1 MKAQRS
7 LNVVLALALAV
18 TLRGAVKASATDV
31 PSAAPKSGTRHAV
44 ESLNA
49 NGASYYV
56 DIDHS
61 LADDSNPG
69 TESLPWQ
76 HCPGM
81 TGWSGGTELQ
91 AGDTVYFNN
100 AATWTVSSGE
110 AIIQVV
116 GGVTYD
122 GKTWGSGSRARL
134 RATGGLTRSV
144 INFMSDHPTEPTV
157 VRGFEVDANNQLTSG
172 IGINWPQSAGSLTG
186 ATKRIKDCVV
196 HGVYSRSSQG
206 QYEYGI
212 AISSGYGGSRT
223 VSNVE
228 VLDCEVFNISR
239 GGVNVYSA
247 NDDPGSGISNVLV
260 RGCEV
265 YNTGTD
271 TSYAGS
277 ALALKNHIV
286 NVIVEYNYIHNPERG
301 IGIGISTHPE
311 PGFIGP
317 ENTIIR
323 HNIIRESEHVGIF
336 FQGGGDKSVDI
347 YGNLIMKN
355 KYEGIR
361 LALSLSD
368 SLAVK
373 IYNNTFYHNYE
384 SEWSHELRIE
394 SNSADISVLEV
405 ANNIFDAASTTRP
418 LGDDDGDITA
428 HFNNIYYRPGGGT
441 LVTADGI
448 SYSASNISS
457 WEPTALTGDPL
468 LKNPSDLPSGFTG
481 TYGVD
486 MEPAGDG
493 LNITAASS
501 AKDYGASLGSTYSS
515 SINSVIRP
523 RGLAWDIGAY
533 EFVPSLELHGTPGDG
548 TIHLT
553 WEVNATLP
561 SATDWRITYDGGP
574 GTPSSPISDI
584 ISPTR
589 AYTLTGLSNYVWY
602 TVTLNAMLDSTPFLT
617 DTVRVMPTN
626 ILVYLPLVQR
636 EGES

>member
-1 MKAQRS
+1 MRTQKLFR
-7 LNVVLALALAV
+7 LVPVLALTV
-18 TLRGAVKASATDV
+18 TLRGVVKASATDI
-31 PSAAPKSGTRHAV
+31 PSTARESSTRGAV
-44 ESLNA
+44 EPLNA
-49 NGASYYV
+49 NGATYHV
-56 DIDHS
+56 DINHS

-81 TGWSGGTELQ
+81 PGWSGSAELQ
-91 AGDTVYFNN
+91 AGDTVYFNS

-134 RATGGLTRSV
+134 RATGGLSRSV

-172 IGINWPQSAGSLTG
+172 IGINWPQSVGSLTG
-186 ATKRIKDCVV
+186 ATKRIEDCVV
-196 HGVYSRSSQG
+196 HDVYSRSSQG

-212 AISSGYGGSRT
+212 VISSGYGGSRA

-228 VLDCEVFNISR
+228 VLDCEVYDISR

-271 TSYAGS
+271 TNYAGS

-355 KYEGIR
+355 RYEGIR

-394 SNSADISVLEV
+394 GNSADISVLEV
-405 ANNIFDAASTTRP
+405 ANNIFYAASTTRL

-441 LVTADGI
+441 LVTAGGI
-448 SYSASNISS
+448 SYSASDISL

-468 LKNPSDLPSGFTG
+468 LKDPSDLPSGFTG

-486 MEPAGDG
+486 MKPASDG
-493 LNITAASS
+493 LNISAGSS
-501 AKDYGASLGSTYSS
+501 AKDYGASLGSTYNS
-515 SINSVIRP
+515 SINSVTRP
-523 RGLAWDIGAY
+523 SGVAWDVGAY
-533 EFVPSLELHGTPGDG
+533 EFIPSLVLLGTPADQA
-548 TIHLT
+548 IHLNWSVSGITMPVTST
-553 WEVNATLP
+553 WQLG
-561 SATDWRITYDGGP
+561 YDGPTGDQA
-574 GTPSSPISDI
+574 SPISDI

-589 AYTLTGLSNYVWY
+589 TYTLTGLSNYVWY

-617 DTVRVMPTN
+617 DTARVMPTDL
-626 ILVYLPLVQR
+626 LVHLPLVLK
-636 EGES
+636 EN